1 MVSRALG
8 PRPSAAPGGT
18 AAGWAVLIACWSLVA
33 LIGLVWVAAGLAA
46 WMTGGAAESFG
57 MKFAADVL
65 HGRTGQAWP
74 HTPTVV
80 VTVTVFVLAGCV
92 DGRWPR
98 WVPG

>member
-33 LIGLVWVAAGLAA
+33 LIGLIWAAARLAA
-46 WMTGGAAESFG
+46 WITGGTAESFG
-57 MKFAADVL
+57 MKFADDVL

-74 HTPTVV
+74 HTPTAA
-80 VTVTVFVLAGCV
+80 VTVTAVVLAGCV
-92 DGRWPR
+92 AVAGHGG
-98 WVPG
+98 VPG